1 MAEVE
6 LSIGASHLE
15 LRFSGGDGAAAADR
29 APPAIVVPLPKP
41 VDPDAAEGKHVLAR
55 KAVWP
60 RGPHT
65 KHTDHI
71 DHTMTCR
78 LL

>member
-41 VDPDAAEGKHVLAR
+41 VDPDAAEAAR
-55 KAVWP
+55 FSRKSGQLRVSLRVASQ
-60 RGPHT
+60 
-65 KHTDHI
+65 
-71 DHTMTCR
+71 
-78 LL
+78 